1 MIRKYVGV
9 MLMFMT
15 FMFGAINF
23 NKASKEELMELKGI
37 GAKKA
42 DAIIEYRKS
51 NKINSVED
59 LLPIKGF
66 GQNLISKIKNSQIK
80 SK

>member
-23 NKASKEELMELKGI
+23 NTATKGELMELKGI
-37 GAKKA
+37 GEKKA
-42 DAIIEYRKS
+42 DAIIEYRKA
-51 NKINSVED
+51 NKINRAED